1 MPYVAS
7 LDGLRALAVF
17 AVIFYHMGLS
27 WMPGGLLGVTIFFV
41 LSGYLITNLLL
52 IEWDN
57 THTINLPQFW
67 LRRIRRLFPA
77 IVLVVLVIGIL
88 CIIFNHALF
97 TKLREDMWAAL
108 CWIMNWWYI
117 LRDVSYFEALGAP
130 SPLTHFWS
138 LAIEEQFYVVWPVIL
153 LLAHRLGIKRE
164 WMRNATIVFAVLS
177 VLEMAFMYSPDTDPS
192 RVYYGTDTR
201 AFSLLIGATLA
212 YIWPA
217 QRLREDSEVPFPMLP
232 GRAGEIQKS
241 FDSRFILEVLGIAS
255 MLGLIVMM
263 VFCDG
268 TSAFMYRGGLFFA
281 SLLTAI
287 VIAAMVHPAS
297 ALSRIMSAAPLVW
310 IGIRSY
316 GIYLW
321 HYPILLLM
329 SPYSTPSAAP
339 WWLLI
344 IELAIILALAALS
357 YAFVEDPIRHKAIGN
372 LIGTFRSGEDYLQ
385 AWVRRNIVPVAASA
399 IALLIFIV
407 GYFAVPY
414 TSAIEGGD
422 LLKDENAQVGGA
434 ELNLAET
441 DNSEEATEQTSTEP
455 ATDENGMLLY
465 DSSKLSVLWIGD
477 SVSVRS
483 LPYFEEAFPRGTIDA
498 RVNRWWTEGIEV
510 YKTYSD
516 QGIVG
521 NTVVLALGTNGP
533 ITDEMVDE
541 MMALIG
547 TNRHVVLINNA
558 MPDEW
563 MYSNNIILQNAAARY
578 SNISILDW
586 ASYSSSGIYFDGDGT
601 HLTEEGAEVY
611 VQLVADVINANGW
624 LPAEASEPLPD
635 TDSESEDSASAEIGN
650 DDDSSETTEDTSSTD
665 SNEDDNTEDS
675 GELQ

>member
-1 MPYVAS
+1 M
-7 LDGLRALAVF
+7 
-17 AVIFYHMGLS
+17 
-27 WMPGGLLGVTIFFV
+27 
-41 LSGYLITNLLL
+41 
-52 IEWDN
+52 
-57 THTINLPQFW
+57 
-67 LRRIRRLFPA
+67 
-77 IVLVVLVIGIL
+77 
-88 CIIFNHALF
+88 
-97 TKLREDMWAAL
+97 
-108 CWIMNWWYI
+108 
-117 LRDVSYFEALGAP
+117 
-130 SPLTHFWS
+130 
-138 LAIEEQFYVVWPVIL
+138 
-153 LLAHRLGIKRE
+153 
-164 WMRNATIVFAVLS
+164 
-177 VLEMAFMYSPDTDPS
+177 
-192 RVYYGTDTR
+192 
-201 AFSLLIGATLA
+201 
-212 YIWPA
+212 
-217 QRLREDSEVPFPMLP
+217 
-232 GRAGEIQKS
+232 
-241 FDSRFILEVLGIAS
+241 
-255 MLGLIVMM
+255 
-263 VFCDG
+263 
-268 TSAFMYRGGLFFA
+268 
-281 SLLTAI
+281 
-287 VIAAMVHPAS
+287 
-297 ALSRIMSAAPLVW
+297 
-310 IGIRSY
+310 
-316 GIYLW
+316 
-321 HYPILLLM
+321 
-329 SPYSTPSAAP
+329 
-339 WWLLI
+339 
-344 IELAIILALAALS
+344 
-357 YAFVEDPIRHKAIGN
+357 
-372 LIGTFRSGEDYLQ
+372 
-385 AWVRRNIVPVAASA
+385 
-399 IALLIFIV
+399 
-407 GYFAVPY
+407 
-414 TSAIEGGD
+414 
-422 LLKDENAQVGGA
+422 LKDENAQVGGA